1 MYYFAI
7 QYIVMGSTMCK
18 TCYSNGNDYDNPL
31 LVFKHVGKHNGQVI
45 CYTCLTGIIIKKHN
59 RHTLHV

>member
-1 MYYFAI
+1 
-7 QYIVMGSTMCK
+7 MGSTMCK